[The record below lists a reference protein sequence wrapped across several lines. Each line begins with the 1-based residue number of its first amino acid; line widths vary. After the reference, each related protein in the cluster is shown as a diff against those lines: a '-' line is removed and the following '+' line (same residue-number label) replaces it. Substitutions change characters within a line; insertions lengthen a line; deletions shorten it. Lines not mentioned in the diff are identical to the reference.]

1 MNEYDIYPI
10 DVAPAI
16 SEYYKDVDEEYKIDN
31 LDTSY
36 FALSV
41 EKNGVITTRC
51 PLLASVWNIL
61 VTNFNM
67 YYATR
72 EIGADTEVEFFNRL
86 QSCLNR
92 NADTYE
98 VQLEFY
104 FNDTNKPV
112 IGRTEKI
119 TYDVTD
125 THEQDVAS
133 VNKYGR
139 TATERNSG
147 AEMYHHVEVPADS
160 PEDDTDRIRDKNEY
174 GKVVSNKDGGKD
186 TNVSSVDGEQKRTGT
201 QTTEISSLGIK
212 PNVEYM
218 NEYLETNKTF
228 IQYFIESFEEC
239 FAPRY
244 KRVYFESW

>member
-10 DVAPAI
+10 DVAPSV
-16 SEYYKDVDEEYKIDN
+16 SEFYQNIDDEHKIAH

-36 FALSV
+36 FTQTV
-41 EKNGVITTRC
+41 EKKGVVSERC
-51 PLLASVWNIL
+51 PLLASVWSTL
-61 VTNFNM
+61 VANFEL

-72 EIGADTEVEFFNRL
+72 EIGGETEFDFFRML

-98 VQLEFY
+98 TQLEFY
-104 FNDTNKPV
+104 FDDTNKPI

-119 TYDVTD
+119 TYDVHD
-125 THEQDVAS
+125 TGTQSSES
-133 VNKYGR
+133 KNNYGR
-139 TATERNSG
+139 SVTEDNSG
-147 AEMYHHVEVPADS
+147 NDVFHHVEVPAND
-160 PEDDTDRIRDKNEY
+160 PTNDTDRTRDKTVYGRQTVNTEGGSDSNESEST
-174 GKVVSNKDGGKD
+174 GN
-186 TNVSSVDGEQKRTGT
+186 NARTGT

-218 NEYLETNKTF
+218 NEFLETNKTF
-228 IQYFIESFEEC
+228 IQFFIESFDEC

-244 KRVYFESW
+244 KRVYFY